1 MIAHFKLPSAARA
14 ALLAVA
20 FSLSLA
26 ACAQG
31 PGTDRVAS
39 TSPTAGSDVVG
50 GGGHMDQ
57 VYRQIYT
64 PGNAWWSQL

>member
-1 MIAHFKLPSAARA
+1 MIGNFSLPSTARA
-14 ALLAVA
+14 VLLALA
-20 FSLSLA
+20 FSVSLA
-26 ACAQG
+26 ACAQ
-31 PGTDRVAS
+31 TDTNRVAS
-39 TSPTAGSDVVG
+39 TNPTAGADVVG